1 MFIIFKNIRNK
12 LILYIAL
19 ILTTILILFVFYNK
33 NNLITYNETLY
44 CKKLDY
50 EQSLF
55 FKPENFRKIN
65 LELFINEKKFSKILL
80 NNLNE
85 LFNFNYVKNKR
96 EKAEARIKINFDN
109 DNYCLIDARVRPHGD
124 LKDHYEFESINNFR
138 LPSLRVE
145 LKDTHIF
152 GIVEFI
158 LFRPETRN
166 YLNEIYV
173 TSLFSEMGFL
183 SPKTSL
189 ASVTFKEKNESMI
202 FQEVI
207 NKEFLE
213 SNNLVEGPL
222 LSGDERFV
230 FEYAL
235 PDLSWHKI
243 DNKSWIKDD
252 PDNFVNSKKA
262 LEILNIAYHR
272 HKHNIDKIS
281 DSVLVD
287 YFTSTYKSNFNKFF
301 YYVSYFDALKFST
314 YSLHGFPRDDRRFY
328 YDIVNNWYLPILY
341 DTGSKQNSNKFKN
354 YTDFQRDL
362 PAINKLWS
370 SKTIIYSSLFGAEKV
385 LENIERLNIKG
396 FKNKL
401 IKRGYTVNSFNVD
414 NRLINTKSILNY
426 LIYLK
431 SKLEKGKIDKKLIY
445 PIDFKKRNFFEK
457 ERFPN
462 ELFKNTK
469 YILTIN
475 NKYWICDMDLSNC
488 NKIVLTLNQKKSLIN
503 QSLKITNQNCYSNLE
518 NIKECTYDTSI
529 KEISGFK
536 NIEDNR
542 VLDIIFLGDIKWFD
556 KSHKYNI
563 KNYINQKNKKVI
575 YINKNTSVNVFGNID
590 IEINKESKIIDFIR
604 SDNKSAVV
612 IKNGN
617 IKNWKINFYD
627 KTFANK
633 NEINQNTQKKY
644 GLNGC
649 LNFYD
654 INVDNLEIQTSGT
667 NCEDAINFVRVN
679 GNVEKIGSKNS
690 LSDSVDFDFSN
701 LYIKNI
707 NIIDSGN
714 DCIDFSYGN
723 YEIDNI
729 EVLNCGDK
737 ALSVGENSHLKS
749 KRVKIS
755 NSDIGIAAKDY
766 AKFYGTD
773 INISDVNTCL
783 SAYKKKQE
791 FSGGYMFIKN
801 LECENY
807 NIFKDMDKQSKII
820 AVNTNDI

>member
-12 LILYIAL
+12 LILYITL
-19 ILTTILILFVFYNK
+19 ILTTILILFVIYNK

-65 LELFINEKKFSKILL
+65 IELFVNEKKFSKILL
-80 NNLNE
+80 TNLNE
-85 LFNFNYVKNKR
+85 LLNFNYVKNKR
-96 EKAEARIKINFDN
+96 EKTEARIKINFDN
-109 DNYCLIDARVRPHGD
+109 NKYCLIDARVRPHGD

-189 ASVTFKEKNESMI
+189 ANVTFKEKNESMI

-252 PDNFVNSKKA
+252 PDNFENSKKA
-262 LEILNIAYHR
+262 IEILNISYHR
-272 HKHNIDKIS
+272 HKHNIENLG

-287 YFTSTYKSNFNKFF
+287 YFTSTYSSNFNKFF
-301 YYVSYFDALKFST
+301 YHLSDFDALKFAT

-328 YDIVNNWYLPILY
+328 FDTVNNMYLPILY
-341 DTGSKQNSNKFKN
+341 DTGSTQNDGRTFNFPFIKYQS
-354 YTDFQRDL
+354 
-362 PAINKLWS
+362 S
-370 SKTIIYSSLFGAEKV
+370 SKTIIYSSIFGAEKV
-385 LENIERLNIKG
+385 LAKIINLNKLN

-401 IKRGYTVNSFNVD
+401 IRRGFILYNNNVE
-414 NRLINTKSILNY
+414 NRLKKTKSILKY

-431 SKLEKGKIDKKLIY
+431 SNLEKGEIDKKLIY

-457 ERFPN
+457 ESFPN

-469 YILTIN
+469 YIITIN
-475 NKYWICDMDLSNC
+475 NKYWICDMDLTNC
-488 NKIVLTLNQKKSLIN
+488 NKIAITLNQKKSLIN
-503 QSLKITNQNCYSNLE
+503 QSLKITNQKCFSNLK
-518 NIKECTYDTSI
+518 NIKECTYDTFI
-529 KEISGFK
+529 KKVSGFK
-536 NIEDNR
+536 NREDNR
-542 VLDIIFLGDIKWFD
+542 VLEIIYLGDKKWFE
-556 KSHKYNI
+556 KSHKYKI
-563 KNYINQKNKKVI
+563 ENYKYQKNKKVI
-575 YINKNTSVNVFGNID
+575 YINENTSVNIFGNID
-590 IEINKESKIIDFIR
+590 IEINKESKIIDFFR

-612 IKNGN
+612 IKNGS

-633 NEINQNTQKKY
+633 NEIKQNTQKKY

-654 INVDNLEIQTSGT
+654 INVDNLKIQTSGT

-679 GNVEKIGSKNS
+679 GNVEKINSKNS

-766 AKFYGTD
+766 AKFFGTD

-820 AVNTNDI
+820 TINTNDI